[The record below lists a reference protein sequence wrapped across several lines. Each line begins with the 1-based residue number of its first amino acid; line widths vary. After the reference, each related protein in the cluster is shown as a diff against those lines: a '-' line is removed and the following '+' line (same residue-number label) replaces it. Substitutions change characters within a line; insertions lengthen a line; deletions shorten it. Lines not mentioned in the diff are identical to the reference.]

1 MNIRELLKKNR
12 LLTKKIINVDYH
24 MDLLNYDV
32 ENFKYKI
39 PQLREM
45 TEAEVVNYIIDV
57 YSKCD
62 LNNPEYD
69 SKIDEEMTRIA
80 LRTNVFY
87 GGHNHNKWETG
98 TFEDDY
104 YGFGN
109 DLMATYDRS
118 LSKVKIKK
126 RV

>member
-39 PQLREM
+39 PQLRGM
-45 TEAEVVNYIIDV
+45 TEAEVVNYSIDV

-69 SKIDEEMTRIA
+69 SKIDEETTRIA